1 MRTAVPVRI
10 RSLLHLFESIP
21 EDQRIIVDVLRQI
34 VIEHLPKD
42 CKEKISYNV
51 PFFYRKRGLCI
62 IWPAAIPR
70 GGIKEGVLFGLWYGN
85 RLNDTDHYLTH
96 GTNKQI
102 FYKIYRSP
110 EEINEKAIARL
121 LKEAIRVDGLPSMI
135 RFNRK
140 R

>member
-1 MRTAVPVRI
+1 MKI

-34 VIEHLPKD
+34 VIDHLPKD

-51 PFFYRKRGLCI
+51 PFFYRKGGLCI

-110 EEINEKAIARL
+110 EEINEEAIAQL
-121 LKEAIRVDGLPSMI
+121 LKEAIRIDGLPSTI
-135 RFNRK
+135 KFRK
-140 R
+140 K